1 MGRLL
6 GLVAQKPIDVH
17 LRAEPA
23 ATKEGLPHCVGYSGW
38 GMGWYDGSR
47 PAVFKYPPPE
57 QRAKDSEPLEHTCH
71 SRVVIAHVHDE
82 QAPVGPGNSH
92 PFHYRNWMFAHS
104 GTVNREALANL
115 LEHAHR
121 KSLTGST
128 DSEVLFHWI
137 LQNIKKTRDIVDSI
151 RDALRSVA
159 SESMQFVLSNG
170 RWIFAY
176 RTEQPLYAADWSPE
190 NFGRPWIAWGSPVRL
205 ESRDLAQVRA
215 VFVGSETCGGMNW
228 EPIPAGRLF
237 AVSPRLDRYEIDL
250 EKEADFV
257 H

>member
-6 GLVAQKPIDVH
+6 GLVAQKPINVH

-23 ATKEGLPHCVGYSGW
+23 ATKEGVPHCVGYSGW

-71 SRVVIAHVHDE
+71 SRVVIAHVRDE